1 MDEVTRCAPVA
12 YPKTTNEPIGK
23 NAWQNA
29 RDRAERIAFQSRN
42 NVRRPFGWGPAVSPP
57 LAVSQYF
64 SAMRICVPREL
75 ATGEKRVALVPDV
88 VPQLLKSG
96 HTLSIQRGAGQRAG
110 FMDDAYAAAGAR
122 LVDDPQSL
130 YSEADLVLKVQ
141 RPVRAS
147 SGTLSEIEALRAGSA
162 LIGLLQPAGDPMF
175 FRDMAERR
183 VISFAMELVPRT
195 TRAQMM
201 DALSSQSTVAGYKA
215 VLIAA
220 NALQKFFPMLMTAA
234 GTVRPARVLV
244 IGAGVAGLQAI
255 ATARRIGAVVEAFD
269 TRPVVKEQVKSLG
282 ASFIELDVG
291 AEEAQDAGGYAREL
305 RDEHIRR
312 EMELIR
318 DHAKEADVII
328 TTALVPGKR
337 APVLVS
343 AETVRQMKPGAV
355 IVDLAGEQG
364 GNCELS
370 RPGETVEEHGITI
383 IAPLHISSDLAYHA
397 SQMYARNVAAFIALL
412 APKGKLELNF
422 ADDIIDATCVTA
434 DGEVRSRAIRDRL
447 GMTTAEMRVPAREPE
462 EARGPNE
469 LAVESPP

>member
-1 MDEVTRCAPVA
+1 M
-12 YPKTTNEPIGK
+12 
-23 NAWQNA
+23 
-29 RDRAERIAFQSRN
+29 
-42 NVRRPFGWGPAVSPP
+42 
-57 LAVSQYF
+57 L
-64 SAMRICVPREL
+64 ICVPREL
-75 ATGEKRVALVPDV
+75 AAGEKRVALTPDV
-88 VPQLLKSG
+88 IPQLLKAG
-96 HTLSIQRGAGQRAG
+96 HTVLIEKGAGQRAG
-110 FMDDAYAAAGAR
+110 FTDDAYAAAGAT
-122 LVDDPQSL
+122 LVDDARSL
-130 YSEADLVLKVQ
+130 YSDADVLLKVQ
-141 RPVRAS
+141 RPLRARA
-147 SGTLSEIEALRAGSA
+147 GGPNEIESLRAGSA

-175 FRDMAERR
+175 FAEMAERR
-183 VISFAMELVPRT
+183 VSSFAMELVPRT

-220 NALQKFFPMLMTAA
+220 SALQRFFPMLMTAA

-269 TRPVVKEQVKSLG
+269 TRPVVKEQVQSLG
-282 ASFIELDVG
+282 ARFIELDVG

-305 RDEHIRR
+305 REEHITR

-318 DHAKEADVII
+318 DHAKESDVII

-337 APVLVS
+337 APVLIS

-370 RPGETVEEHGITI
+370 RPGETVEDHGVTI

-397 SQMYARNVAAFIALL
+397 SQMYSRNVAAFIALL
-412 APKGKLELNF
+412 APKGKLELNL

-434 DGEVRSRAIRDRL
+434 DGEVRSRAIRERL
-447 GMTTAEMRVPAREPE
+447 GMTTAEMRVPPRQPE

-469 LAVESPP
+469 LAVESPS